1 MDMNTEESRFTE
13 LLIDEALMERMVRA
27 VEKVRDRMHR
37 AARALEEAGIPYCV
51 IGGNAVAAHVGRI
64 DESSVRNTQDVDI
77 LLRRDDLEAAKA
89 ALSTAGFVFRHVKGI
104 DMFLDGPNAKARDA
118 VHIVF
123 ANERVRTGD
132 PVPAPEITE
141 SEATP
146 SYRVVALDS
155 LVKMKLTSFRLKDR
169 VHILDMIGVGLVD
182 ETWLPRLPDELS
194 ARLKEL
200 LDNPEG

>member
-123 ANERVRTGD
+123 ASERVRTGD